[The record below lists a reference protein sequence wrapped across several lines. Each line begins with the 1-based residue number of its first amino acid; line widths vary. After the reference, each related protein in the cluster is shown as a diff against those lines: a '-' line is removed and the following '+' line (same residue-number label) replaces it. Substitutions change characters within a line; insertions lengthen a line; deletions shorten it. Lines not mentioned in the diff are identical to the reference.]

1 MKGVHKAM
9 SRHIKKE
16 RPKVYLSNKDLYCE
30 ILVSKAMG
38 KLTRPAEKML
48 ILLGKN
54 IIKKFYYSNPDD
66 RHDCLQNGYIQI
78 FSNWY
83 SFDENKGDNCFAYF
97 TEVFKRGIAAG
108 FNQIHKLKGDEEGL
122 IKLISMDG
130 TDENGESYAR
140 F

>member
-1 MKGVHKAM
+1 M
-9 SRHIKKE
+9 SKYYVRKE
-16 RPKVYLSNKDLYCE
+16 RSKVYLSNKDLYCE

-54 IIKKFYYSNPDD
+54 IIKKFYYANPDD
-66 RHDCLQNGYIQI
+66 KHDCLQNGYIQI

-83 SFDENKGDNCFAYF
+83 SFDENKGDNAFAFY
-97 TEVFKRGIAAG
+97 TEIFKRGAAAEW
-108 FNQIHKLKGDEEGL
+108 NKLHKLKGDEEGL
-122 IKLISMDG
+122 IKIISMDG
-130 TDENGESYAR
+130 TDENGNSYVR